1 MASKAFLQALAATK
15 ESKNVESILVGS
27 NFMGEGVHPEVTV
40 KAVDTAKIDE
50 GKIDVVFINSDGK
63 EYRDGMFL
71 TSRDGELSFGV
82 RALLSALIP
91 DTAALEAFMDLA
103 AKNDKAFEVFTGM
116 KLGFTLEPGPGIQAR
131 ATGNGTFA
139 GYDVKSGEKA
149 TEDFE
154 DIKQVYEDVK
164 ARELKRSYL
173 RVRNMKNT
181 SSETNLPAFFNAVK
195 AIESA
200 SKSGVTG
207 AQFATGKVV

>member
-1 MASKAFLQALAATK
+1 MASKAFLAALAATK

-27 NFMGEGVHPEVTV
+27 NFLGEGTHDVTI

-50 GKIDVVFINSDGK
+50 GKIDVVYVNHEGK

-71 TSRDGELSFGV
+71 TSRDGDLSFGV

-116 KLGFTLEPGPGIQAR
+116 KLRFTLEPGPGIQAR

-139 GYDVKSGEKA
+139 GYDVKTNEKS
-149 TEDFE
+149 TDDFE

-173 RVRNMKNT
+173 RVRNSKNT
-181 SSETNLPAFFNAVK
+181 SSETNVPAFFNAVK

-207 AQFATGKVV
+207 ASFATGKVV